1 MSVRRLTKS
10 QPRFCALASG
20 GKSPKPSAALG
31 TFKVREARV
40 HALAKLNWAS
50 CKTFS
55 K

>member
-10 QPRFCALASG
+10 QPWFCALASG
-20 GKSPKPSAALG
+20 GKSLKTYAALSS
-31 TFKVREARV
+31 FKVREARV
-40 HALAKLNWAS
+40 HALTKLNWAS